1 MQLRR
6 VLALLLRQYYLLR
19 GSPARVVPLFS
30 WVAIDI
36 VLWGFIT
43 RYLNSVS
50 GARFNFVPAMLGAV
64 LLWDFMSRVM
74 QGITTAFLE
83 DVWSRNFLNLFASP
97 LSVSE
102 YLGGLVLSSIATS
115 SIGLVVMVALATLVF
130 GLSFFVYGAMLAAF
144 LLVLFLF
151 GISLGIFGS
160 ALVLRFG
167 PAAEWF
173 IWPIPAFISPLA
185 CVFYPLAT
193 LPHWMQWL
201 ARLIPPSYV
210 FEGMRQILARQTAGQ
225 PLSTHAIAATPL
237 IIGSVLALVYL
248 FGMAGTF
255 TSVYRHAVR
264 TGLIARYS
272 AETVS

>member
-1 MQLRR
+1 MKAVFLRR
-6 VLALLLRQYYLLR
+6 TSALLLRQFYLLR
-19 GSPARVVPLFS
+19 GSPTRIVPLFA

-50 GARFNFVPAMLGAV
+50 AARFNFVPAMLGAV
-64 LLWDFMSRVM
+64 LLWDFMARVM

-97 LSVSE
+97 MSVAE
-102 YLGGLVLSSIATS
+102 YLSGLVLTSIATS
-115 SIGLVVMVALATLVF
+115 LVGLAVMVVLATVVF

-151 GISLGIFGS
+151 GISLGIFGC

-201 ARLIPPSYV
+201 ARLIPASYV
-210 FEGMRQILARQTAGQ
+210 FEGMRGVLAH
-225 PLSTHAIAATPL
+225 HAMAATPL
-237 IIGSVLALVYL
+237 AIGSVLAALYL
-248 FGMAGTF
+248 LLMARAF
-255 TSVYRHAVR
+255 TGVYRHAVR